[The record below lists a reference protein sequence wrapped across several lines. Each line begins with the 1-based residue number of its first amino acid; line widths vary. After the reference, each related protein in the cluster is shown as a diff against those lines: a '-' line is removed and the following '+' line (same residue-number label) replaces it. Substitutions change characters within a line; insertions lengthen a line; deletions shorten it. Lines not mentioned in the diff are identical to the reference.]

1 MKLSPRYSLYH
12 VALLAAGISVAMPAV
27 AAVDLNK
34 RLSVKQ
40 DPTEIVMGQVMYDYH
55 LGNGF
60 TALNAILTNKAE
72 GRLSDGITETEIL
85 LGDIYTEFG
94 MPDAAD
100 NIFSRII
107 TRDMRSATRNET
119 WFRQG
124 RLKYRQG
131 NYFEAERFLNVPVD
145 TKAISASEAERR
157 VMLATVLMA
166 KNEFDRARELLSPVP
181 LNTSLGMYATYNMG
195 VAHLR
200 ANQYAEGIQLLETVM
215 NLPVS
220 DNETNALKDRAA
232 LAMGYSH
239 LQAKNTDKARDALLN
254 IRLEGPF
261 SNQAMLALGYVH
273 FLREDFKRA
282 LSFWLELATRNPADR
297 SVQEAMLLTPRAYEA
312 LQANQ
317 QAFQGYQTAA
327 QTLRNQMGVLDR
339 ISTTVKTREWLDN
352 LSPDALGEPGSDPLN
367 IHSAAVPANREE
379 TAFLFHLFASH
390 SFHEGYTQYLQL
402 RRLQELMKGKV
413 YELKAMSEVADR
425 LVRRQASLPAQLRQ
439 VDTLEQQMQTIN
451 DRWDRLQRKARQAN
465 RQSNSAA
472 SPLTPQQ
479 IQRHLRIEALKS
491 KVNRLADSGSGKQAK
506 DRVKLL
512 GGLHLFDIASSAP
525 LSRKQLEQELL
536 QMSNEVRLAQTRI
549 EALRQLADDNKRT
562 STSNPVVRT
571 ADLVSR
577 ISLNQKALEK
587 SLEEH
592 RNYLRELAEA
602 MLEDTRHNLNR
613 DIADAHLN
621 IARLQDATL
630 LREPPVSSGKPQP

>member
-1 MKLSPRYSLYH
+1 MKHSPRSSLYH
-12 VALLAAGISVAMPAV
+12 ATLLAAGISAAMPA
-27 AAVDLNK
+27 AATVDLNK

-55 LGNGF
+55 LGNRF
-60 TALNAILTNKAE
+60 SALNTILTNKAG
-72 GRLSDGITETEIL
+72 GRLSDNVTATEIL
-85 LGDIYTEFG
+85 MGDIYTEFG

-100 NIFSRII
+100 SIFSRIVN
-107 TRDMRSATRNET
+107 RDMRSETRNET

-145 TKAISASEAERR
+145 TREISPPEAERR
-157 VMLATVLMA
+157 VMLANVLMA
-166 KNEFDRARELLSPVP
+166 KNEFDRARELLEPVP

-200 ANQYAEGIQLLETVM
+200 ANQYAEGIRLLEAVM

-273 FLREDFKRA
+273 FLREDYKRA
-282 LSFWLELATRNPADR
+282 LSFWLELTTRNPADS
-297 SVQEAMLLTPRAYEA
+297 SVQEALLLTPRAYEA

-317 QAFQGYQTAA
+317 QAFESYQLTA
-327 QTLRNQMGVLDR
+327 QTLRTQMDVLDR
-339 ISTTVKTREWLDN
+339 IATTVKTHEWLDN
-352 LSPDALGEPGSDPLN
+352 LSPDALGGPDADPLN
-367 IHSAAVPANREE
+367 IRSVAVPANKEE

-413 YELKAMSEVADR
+413 YELKAMSGVAEM
-425 LVRRQASLPAQLRQ
+425 LARRQTSLSTQLHQ
-439 VDTLEQQMQTIN
+439 VDDLEQQMQIIN
-451 DRWDRLQRKARQAN
+451 ERWDRLQRKARQAN
-465 RQSNSAA
+465 RQSNSVA

-479 IQRHLRIEALKS
+479 IQRHLRVEALKS
-491 KVNRLADSGSGKQAK
+491 KVTRLADTGSGRLAK
-506 DRVKLL
+506 DRVKILD
-512 GGLHLFDIASSAP
+512 GLHLFDIASSAP

-536 QMSNEVRLAQTRI
+536 QMSNEVRLAQTRV
-549 EALRQLADDNKRT
+549 EALRQLADDNRQV
-562 STSNPVVRT
+562 SASNPVART
-571 ADLVSR
+571 TDLARR
-577 ISLNQKALEK
+577 ISLNQNELEK

-602 MLEDTRHNLNR
+602 MLEDTRHNLSR

-621 IARLQDATL
+621 IARLQDAAL
-630 LREPPVSSGKPQP
+630 LREAPVSSGKTQP